1 MLLITCPHCG
11 PREESEFACGG
22 EAHIARPLVENSI
35 TDAEFADYLF
45 LRDNPKGMFLE
56 RWRHTAGCRRW
67 FNVARD
73 TVSHDIIEIYAMGS
87 LPRKAAAKTAYD
99 NSWRRC
105 SPAELAAV
113 ASDKKPAKKKAAA
126 QKAAAQ
132 KATAKKATAKKSAS
146 KKTADKK
153 AAAKKA
159 VAKKAV
165 GKTTTSRKAA
175 TKSPASGRRAK

>member
-22 EAHIARPLVENSI
+22 EAHIARPIVENSI

-87 LPRKAAAKTAYD
+87 LPRKAAAKAAYD
-99 NSWRRC
+99 NSWRRS

-113 ASDKKPAKKKAAA
+113 ASDKKPAKKKA
-126 QKAAAQ
+126 
-132 KATAKKATAKKSAS
+132 TAKKAAS

>member
-22 EAHIARPLVENSI
+22 EAHIARPLIENSI

-87 LPRKAAAKTAYD
+87 LPRKAAAKVAYD
-99 NSWRRC
+99 NSWRRS

-113 ASDKKPAKKKAAA
+113 ASDKKPA
-126 QKAAAQ
+126 
-132 KATAKKATAKKSAS
+132 
-146 KKTADKK
+146 KK

>member
-87 LPRKAAAKTAYD
+87 LPRKAAAKAAYD
-99 NSWRRC
+99 NSWRRS

-126 QKAAAQ
+126 
-132 KATAKKATAKKSAS
+132 KKAT
-146 KKTADKK
+146 
-153 AAAKKA
+153 AKKA